1 MDDPV
6 EALHIGLEEIP
17 AACLLADGI
26 RWALDE
32 APNIEDYRDAH
43 QAVTERY
50 GRMNRVH
57 TINNACLTVWGI
69 TIGGRDFTKVIS
81 ETVAMSHD
89 NDCTAATAGSITGA
103 AIGIEN
109 VPEHWYRPFNNRV
122 RIYLRNNNDF
132 RIDDLLDRFAVQ
144 ARRVV
149 QAG

>member
-6 EALHIGLEEIP
+6 ETLHIGLEEIP

-81 ETVAMSHD
+81 ETVAMSARQRLHRRHGREHHRRRHRHRERPR
-89 NDCTAATAGSITGA
+89 AL
-103 AIGIEN
+103 
-109 VPEHWYRPFNNRV
+109 VP
-122 RIYLRNNNDF
+122 
-132 RIDDLLDRFAVQ
+132 AVQ
-144 ARRVV
+144 
-149 QAG
+149 QQG